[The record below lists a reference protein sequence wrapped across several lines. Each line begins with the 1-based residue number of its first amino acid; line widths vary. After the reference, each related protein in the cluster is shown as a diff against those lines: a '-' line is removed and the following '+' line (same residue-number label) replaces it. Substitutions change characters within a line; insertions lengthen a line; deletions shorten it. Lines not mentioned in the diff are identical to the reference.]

1 MAFHLIKIS
10 IFGKKSLQNSESL
23 NLIKCQ
29 HKQTLGL
36 LGNLDDV
43 DVGVFPQDSC
53 MVEWLSDSCTVFQPH
68 DLPLAIKELFCYA
81 HLKIKSC
88 LKFKY

>member
-53 MVEWLSDSCTVFQPH
+53 MVEWLSDSCTVFRPH
-68 DLPLAIKELFCYA
+68 DLPLAIKELFFVM
-81 HLKIKSC
+81 HI
-88 LKFKY
+88 